1 MKRLMRAFN
10 GLDVE
15 RNRMVPK
22 RLVEITWT
30 LCHVVKFISFVAGKH
45 FAALD
50 TLNMKFFLK
59 YEMVITKMLALPN
72 LQKQFSE
79 LCKKN

>member
-1 MKRLMRAFN
+1 MRAFN

-79 LCKKN
+79 LCKKTD

>member
-1 MKRLMRAFN
+1 MRAFN
-10 GLDVE
+10 GLNVE

-79 LCKKN
+79 LC

>member
-1 MKRLMRAFN
+1 MKAFN

-72 LQKQFSE
+72 LQTHFSE
-79 LCKKN
+79 SCKQTD

>member
-1 MKRLMRAFN
+1 MKAFN
-10 GLDVE
+10 GLNVE

-22 RLVEITWT
+22 RLAEITWT

-50 TLNMKFFLK
+50 ILNMKFFLK

-79 LCKKN
+79 LCKKTD

>member
-1 MKRLMRAFN
+1 MRAFN

>member
-1 MKRLMRAFN
+1 MRAFN

-50 TLNMKFFLK
+50 ILNMKFFLTYK
-59 YEMVITKMLALPN
+59 MVITKMLALPN

-79 LCKKN
+79 LCKKTD

>member
-1 MKRLMRAFN
+1 MKAFN

-72 LQKQFSE
+72 LQTQFSE
-79 LCKKN
+79 SCKQAD